1 MLGTGTY
8 ADLRIRIASVM
19 NKDDHHL
26 RHHLRRQLVLFRN
39 KTSRRKLRK
48 QKRLRRRARD
58 DRNKEKDFT
67 LAFLLSFT
75 QLSYPSQIDGCML
88 STSIHPAAINSP
100 RPTLR
105 KDLSW
110 RLERKRHRTRPQTL
124 FSPPG
129 LNGYHIFIPPR
140 FRAFG

>member
-26 RHHLRRQLVLFRN
+26 RHHLRRQLVRFRN
-39 KTSRRKLRK
+39 KGRRRKLRK
-48 QKRLRRRARD
+48 QKRLRRRATDNRI
-58 DRNKEKDFT
+58 KEKDFT
-67 LAFLLSFT
+67 LAFPLSFT

-88 STSIHPAAINSP
+88 STSIHHSP

-110 RLERKRHRTRPQTL
+110 RLERKRQRTRP
-124 FSPPG
+124 
-129 LNGYHIFIPPR
+129 
-140 FRAFG
+140 